1 MSPCD
6 VIRRNEEWEVR
17 MGMEWK
23 VIKLENERQL
33 RWSECV
39 ESIIKIEEGWCG
51 RRGGEEEG
59 RREE

>member
-1 MSPCD
+1 
-6 VIRRNEEWEVR
+6 

-23 VIKLENERQL
+23 VIKLEKERQL

-51 RRGGEEEG
+51 RREGEEEG